1 METLKCYPEVSRFR
15 NLKSLAF
22 TITQWFPVAAGIRA
36 WVHRGWFISHKLSQ
50 SVQKRNK
57 ALCTR
62 GGERKVLPQG
72 GGCCSHLPGAASF
85 ALLWEKGTED
95 VSSATVIYLSFQKIC
110 TRQWKVV
117 SKQHPHSIRAVRKQS
132 GERLGRGGF
141 LCRHQSHTKNV
152 NKIFVMYFCAL
163 TVVFLDAAAV
173 SEIKM

>member
-22 TITQWFPVAAGIRA
+22 TMTQLFPIAAGIRT
-36 WVHRGWFISHKLSQ
+36 WVHRGWFISLKLSE
-50 SVQKRNK
+50 SLQKRSK
-57 ALCTR
+57 ALCTH

-72 GGCCSHLPGAASF
+72 GGCCSHLPGAAGS
-85 ALLWEKGTED
+85 ALLWEKGVED

-117 SKQHPHSIRAVRKQS
+117 SKQHPHSIRAVRRQS

-141 LCRHQSHTKNV
+141 LCRYQSCTKNV
-152 NKIFVMYFCAL
+152 NKSFVMYFHAL

-173 SEIKM
+173 SAIKM